1 VPEGFPSVQHFFDPK
16 LLYGSKE
23 RQRLMVDDMEKF
35 LDVDQVHWTI
45 VNEHILRSW

>member
-1 VPEGFPSVQHFFDPK
+1 VPEGFASVEHFFDPK

-23 RQRLMVDDMEKF
+23 NQRLMVEDMSKF

-45 VNEHILRSW
+45 AGEYILRT